1 MRDVLFA
8 VFILVSA
15 LVGCTGSRNEASSV
29 PSITPIESIE
39 FLGHDT
45 TIVFLDVR
53 TTKEYASETGHL
65 HGAILIPVDS
75 LENRLPELDPYKSKT
90 IIAYCRTG
98 VRSVRAQKILAEHG
112 FHALSMLGGITR
124 WNKEDLPVEKEQQ

>member
-1 MRDVLFA
+1 M
-8 VFILVSA
+8 
-15 LVGCTGSRNEASSV
+15 
-29 PSITPIESIE
+29 ESMK

-45 TIVFLDVR
+45 TVVFLDVR
-53 TTKEYASETGHL
+53 TTKEYGSETGHVR
-65 HGAILIPVDS
+65 GAILIPIDS
-75 LENRLPELDPYKSKT
+75 LESRLPELDTYKSKT

-98 VRSVRAQKILAEHG
+98 IRSVRAQRILAENG